1 MKKISLLSSVLMAL
15 FVNAQTPAYV
25 PSSGLV
31 AWWGFSGN
39 ANDSSGNNN
48 DLTVTSATLTA
59 DRNGVANAAYS
70 FNGTSSYLTNNALS
84 YSFSQTGA
92 HSISFWIKKTGN
104 TEGVALMSGSNT
116 ASNFIWL
123 LQCDTSK
130 TVYGT
135 NKQGQS
141 WTWLNAPNYSTTQ
154 WEHYVAVYNNQTM
167 QLYKNG
173 TSIGTTTNTYT
184 ATTQASLPI
193 YIGRAISGG
202 YIAANIDDIGIW
214 SRALTS
220 SEISQLYSATL
231 STNEVRS
238 QLISG
243 SIAPNPAI
251 DYIHVNFETKGAKAY
266 KITDMNGR
274 SLSEGNVANEERI
287 NISQLT
293 KGAYFLE
300 IEGVKNLKFL
310 RK

>member
-1 MKKISLLSSVLMAL
+1 MKKISLLSSVLLAISL
-15 FVNAQTPAYV
+15 YAQTPNYV

-31 AWWGFSGN
+31 AWWGFTGN

-48 DLTVTSATLTA
+48 NLTVNSATLTT
-59 DRNGVANAAYS
+59 DRNGTANAAYS

-104 TEGVALMSGSNT
+104 TEGVALMSGSNA

-130 TVYGT
+130 TIYGT

-141 WTWLNAPNYSTTQ
+141 WTWLNGSNYSTTQ
-154 WEHYVAVYNNQTM
+154 WEHYVTVYNNQTM

-173 TSIGTTTNTYT
+173 VSMGTTTNTYT
-184 ATTQASLPI
+184 ATTQSSLPI

-202 YIAANIDDIGIW
+202 YIAANLDDIGIW
-214 SRALTS
+214 SRVLTS
-220 SEISQLYSATL
+220 NEISQLYSATL
-231 STNEVRS
+231 STNEVKS

-243 SIAPNPAI
+243 NIAPNPAI
-251 DYIHVNFETKGAKAY
+251 DYIQINFPLKGAKPY

-274 SLSEGNVANEERI
+274 LLSEGQISTEEKI
-287 NISQLT
+287 NISELA
-293 KGAYFLE
+293 KGAYFIE
-300 IEGVKNLKFL
+300 IDGVKTQKFL
-310 RK
+310 KK